1 MPHSPAAR
9 SDQAPAYSPF
19 AQLEPELLALC
30 KAAFTHHQAGQ
41 FVEAGRLYV
50 QILARNSALP
60 EIHNNLGHAL
70 IALGKPA
77 PAAAACQR
85 ASELKPDYPEAFC
98 NWGLALAE
106 LERFD
111 EAEAKYRQAIK
122 ISPRFAGAYNNL
134 GLLLKERGRLIGAQ
148 QAFETA
154 IDLEPTSFSFYDNLA
169 GVRPFTADDRFFAAL
184 EAAAESSAAF
194 SVPQQMH
201 LHFALAKAY
210 DSLGRPEPA
219 SCHLLDA
226 NRLKRQ
232 QIMYSEADTLGLMQR
247 LRTLITRDFI
257 QAREGCGTHSATPVF
272 VVGMTRSG
280 TTLIEQILASH
291 PQIAG
296 AGELPLLDQIA
307 GAIRSQLPGTPRFPE
322 VMLEMSAA
330 DFGTVGELYVEM
342 ISQRA
347 PTAERITDKMTVN
360 FLLVGLIH
368 LAMPNA
374 TIIHAIRDPVDTC
387 LSCFSMHFTRG
398 HEHTYDLA
406 ELGRYYRH
414 YRELM
419 AHWHDVLPPGR
430 ILDVHYEELVADL
443 EGVARR
449 MVSRCGL
456 AWDARC
462 LDFHRNERPINTAS
476 AVQVRQPIYRD
487 SIGRW
492 RKYEAILGP
501 LLTELGISAASPEI
515 SALSEATETNQ

>member
-9 SDQAPAYSPF
+9 SHQASIYSPF
-19 AQLEPELLALC
+19 AQLDPELLALC
-30 KAAFTHHQAGQ
+30 KAAFTHHQVGQ

-50 QILARNSALP
+50 QILERNSALP

-134 GLLLKERGRLIGAQ
+134 GLLLKERGQLIGAQ
-148 QAFETA
+148 QAFEAA

-169 GVRPFTADDRFFAAL
+169 AVRPFAADDTYFAAL
-184 EAAAESSAAF
+184 EAAAEGSAAF

-210 DSLGRPEPA
+210 DGLGRPEPA
-219 SCHLLDA
+219 SRHLLDA

-232 QIMYSEADTLGLMQR
+232 QIDYNEAETLSLMQR
-247 LRTLITRDFI
+247 LRTLISRDFI
-257 QAREGCGTHSATPVF
+257 RAHQGGGIQSATPVF

-291 PQIAG
+291 PQVSG

-307 GAIRSQLPGTPRFPE
+307 GAVRSQFPGTPPFPE
-322 VMLEMSAA
+322 VMLEMSPA
-330 DFGTVGELYVEM
+330 DFDTIGELYVEM

-360 FLLVGLIH
+360 FLLIGLIH

-374 TIIHAIRDPVDTC
+374 TIIHAVRDPVDTC

-419 AHWHDVLPPGR
+419 AHWHGVLPPGR

-449 MVSRCGL
+449 MVSHCGL

-476 AVQVRQPIYRD
+476 AVQVRQPIYRG

-492 RKYEAILGP
+492 RKYEAMLAP
-501 LLTELGISAASPEI
+501 LLAEFGTCAAPPKSP
-515 SALSEATETNQ
+515 ALSGGTQANQ